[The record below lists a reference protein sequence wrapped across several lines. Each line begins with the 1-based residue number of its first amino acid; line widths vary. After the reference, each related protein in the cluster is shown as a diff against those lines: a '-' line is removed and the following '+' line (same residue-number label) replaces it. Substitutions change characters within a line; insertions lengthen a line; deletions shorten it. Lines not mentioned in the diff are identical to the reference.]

1 MLLFASCSTKKNTAS
16 SRFWQSFTTRYNV
29 FFNGSQAYTEGEQ
42 AKLNSHKDDY
52 THLLPV
58 FLVGNEK
65 SRTTGK
71 SNFET
76 AITKCQKAISLHSIK
91 RRPVVSA
98 NKRKS
103 PKMKAYLQR
112 KEYNP
117 FLKNA
122 WLMMGRAQFM
132 KGDFFE
138 AAATFSYITRLYAAE
153 PTVASEARQW
163 LARCYTQAKWY
174 YDAEDALKRVRRD
187 SVTRQTLR
195 EADATQA
202 DLLLRQERFADALPY
217 LKRAAHYAKGSYRKA
232 RLYYLLG
239 QVNQHLGHTQEAY
252 AALQKCIRKS
262 PPFELAFNAR
272 ILQTEVLALQG
283 TQSKSMI
290 NKLRRMA
297 RSETNKEYLDQV
309 YYAMGNI
316 YLAQRDT
323 TAAIT
328 AYEQGRSKSKRNG
341 IEKGVLR
348 LRLGELYWDRQQFD
362 KAQPC
367 YTEAIGLID
376 KERTDYEDIT
386 RRSKVLDKLVPYTS
400 AVHLQDSLQT
410 LARMSEADRN
420 AVIDRVI
427 EALKKKEAEERKAKR
442 DSAAQARADENA
454 QNTDGSSTNST
465 THTTT
470 QNNNNKAWYFY
481 NPMQVAQGKQDFAKR
496 WGKRKNEDNW
506 RRSNHTVLKMDDAE
520 GFDYE
525 ADDSI
530 AALRDSL
537 NAIEANDSTL
547 AEGNDSIE
555 NDPHQR
561 AYYLKQIPFSEEAKT
576 ASDLIIMDGL
586 YNAGVIEKDE
596 LEDFP
601 LAASTLERITTQY
614 PTYEQLANVYYQLFL
629 LYSRWGR
636 TDKANAMR
644 SYMAQH
650 YASDER
656 TLLINDPDFEY
667 NARFGKAIEDSLY
680 TATYQAYRQRN
691 VQMVD
696 DNFAR
701 STNKYPNGVNRPKFI
716 FIHALA
722 HLGTSTTHDL
732 VEELRGLVEK
742 YPDSDVS
749 NLAGMI
755 VKGLEEGRKPGTG
768 TFDLGSLWDRRTSTA
783 DAAVDQANQS
793 KQFTAERSAPF
804 LFVLAYPTDSVNAN
818 QLLFE
823 MAHFNF
829 TTFVVRGFDMSIVTD
844 KGLSQFR
851 IAGFNSFDEVHAYA
865 QRVFKSKA
873 LAPYLSKGRIM
884 LISKANLDLI
894 GTAFSINDYQKFYDK
909 TFAPLQLPVNQPVET
924 APIEQHYED
933 EYSPEQLDRMNNTD
947 SNGGSTD
954 DDGEWY

>member
-1 MLLFASCSTKKNTAS
+1 
-16 SRFWQSFTTRYNV
+16 
-29 FFNGSQAYTEGEQ
+29 
-42 AKLNSHKDDY
+42 
-52 THLLPV
+52 
-58 FLVGNEK
+58 
-65 SRTTGK
+65 
-71 SNFET
+71 
-76 AITKCQKAISLHSIK
+76 
-91 RRPVVSA
+91 
-98 NKRKS
+98 
-103 PKMKAYLQR
+103 
-112 KEYNP
+112 
-117 FLKNA
+117 
-122 WLMMGRAQFM
+122 MMGRAQFM

-153 PTVASEARQW
+153 PAVASEARQW

-272 ILQTEVLALQG
+272 ILQTEVLAQQG

-323 TAAIT
+323 TAAIA

-341 IEKGVLR
+341 IEKGVLL

-420 AVIDRVI
+420 AAIDRVI

-454 QNTDGSSTNST
+454 QNTDGSNTNST

-496 WGKRKNEDNW
+496 WGKRKNEDN
-506 RRSNHTVLKMDDAE
+506 
-520 GFDYE
+520 
-525 ADDSI
+525 
-530 AALRDSL
+530 
-537 NAIEANDSTL
+537 
-547 AEGNDSIE
+547 
-555 NDPHQR
+555 
-561 AYYLKQIPFSEEAKT
+561 
-576 ASDLIIMDGL
+576 
-586 YNAGVIEKDE
+586 
-596 LEDFP
+596 
-601 LAASTLERITTQY
+601 
-614 PTYEQLANVYYQLFL
+614 
-629 LYSRWGR
+629 
-636 TDKANAMR
+636 
-644 SYMAQH
+644 
-650 YASDER
+650 
-656 TLLINDPDFEY
+656 
-667 NARFGKAIEDSLY
+667 
-680 TATYQAYRQRN
+680 
-691 VQMVD
+691 
-696 DNFAR
+696 
-701 STNKYPNGVNRPKFI
+701 
-716 FIHALA
+716 
-722 HLGTSTTHDL
+722 
-732 VEELRGLVEK
+732 
-742 YPDSDVS
+742 
-749 NLAGMI
+749 
-755 VKGLEEGRKPGTG
+755 
-768 TFDLGSLWDRRTSTA
+768 
-783 DAAVDQANQS
+783 
-793 KQFTAERSAPF
+793 
-804 LFVLAYPTDSVNAN
+804 
-818 QLLFE
+818 
-823 MAHFNF
+823 
-829 TTFVVRGFDMSIVTD
+829 
-844 KGLSQFR
+844 
-851 IAGFNSFDEVHAYA
+851 
-865 QRVFKSKA
+865 
-873 LAPYLSKGRIM
+873 
-884 LISKANLDLI
+884 
-894 GTAFSINDYQKFYDK
+894 
-909 TFAPLQLPVNQPVET
+909 
-924 APIEQHYED
+924 
-933 EYSPEQLDRMNNTD
+933 
-947 SNGGSTD
+947 
-954 DDGEWY
+954 